1 MHFLH
6 FIDVSKITLY
16 VLCTKLVVIYFVITK
31 CFEKNTLLM
40 LIEASVSF

>member
-6 FIDVSKITLY
+6 FMDVSEITLY
-16 VLCTKLVVIYFVITK
+16 VLCTKLVVIYFITK

-40 LIEASVSF
+40 LSEASVCF